1 MKSTFQAVRFF
12 AILSVIAIH
21 AVATRSAKSQETPPQ
36 DPAQQQRP
44 RRVEEPGRAEE
55 SGDIVRIE
63 TDLVPIDVAVTDDQ
77 GRPVKNLTAGDFRIF
92 EDGTERPIAFFNLE
106 RRGGD
111 NRPIA
116 VVFALDVSGSM
127 SPKELEGLR
136 SAMQV
141 FVQHL
146 GDRTS
151 LFSVIAFGMS
161 AKTIQNFTND
171 RQKLER
177 ACDRLAREPNGL
189 STHTYDAV
197 DDAVRMLV
205 RHAPKTKEHRLIR
218 RAVVVVTDGFPV
230 GDTVAPATVIERAN
244 AADVTV
250 FTVTMP
256 SYSRLLTTADNAPLP
271 TPLDVSGLVEK
282 TGGTNVYATE
292 RNFDPLFKSIAE
304 EVASTYV
311 LAFYPSAESKRD
323 GKVHTLRVQGP
334 NGLTLRQSRQEY
346 KNDGK

>member
-21 AVATRSAKSQETPPQ
+21 AVATRSAKSQEIPPQ
-36 DPAQQQRP
+36 DPARQQRP

-55 SGDIVRIE
+55 SGDVVRIE
-63 TDLVPIDVAVTDDQ
+63 TDLVPMDVAVTDDQ

-92 EDGTERPIAFFNLE
+92 EDGVERRIAFFNLE

-141 FVQHL
+141 FVEHL

-205 RHAPKTKEHRLIR
+205 RHAPKTKERRLLK

-230 GDTVAPATVIERAN
+230 GDTISAATVIERAN
-244 AADVTV
+244 AADVSV
-250 FTVTMP
+250 YVVTLP
-256 SYSRLLTTADNAPLP
+256 SYSRIMPAATQTPLP
-271 TPLDVSGLVEK
+271 TPLDVSGLAEA
-282 TGGTNVYATE
+282 TGGRSVYANE
-292 RNFDPLFKSIAE
+292 KDYGPLFRALAE
-304 EVASTYV
+304 EVSSAYV
-311 LAFYPSAESKRD
+311 LAFYPPEEKRHD
-323 GKVHTLRVQGP
+323 GQMHTIKVEGP
-334 NGLTLRQSRQEY
+334 RGLTLRQSRTEY
-346 KNDGK
+346 RAKP

>member
-21 AVATRSAKSQETPPQ
+21 AVATRSAKSQEIPPQ
-36 DPAQQQRP
+36 DPARQQRP

-55 SGDIVRIE
+55 SGDVVRIE
-63 TDLVPIDVAVTDDQ
+63 TDLVPMDVAVTDDQ

-92 EDGTERPIAFFNLE
+92 EDGVERRIAFFNLE

-141 FVQHL
+141 FVEHL

-311 LAFYPSAESKRD
+311 LAFYPSTESKRD

>member
-1 MKSTFQAVRFF
+1 MNSTFQSERFF
-12 AILSVIAIH
+12 AILTVIAVL
-21 AVATRSAKSQETPPQ
+21 AVGAGSAMSQQPPPQ
-36 DPAQQQRP
+36 DPAQLQRP

-55 SGDIVRIE
+55 SGEVVRIN
-63 TDLVPIDVAVTDDQ
+63 TDLVPIDVAVTDSQ
-77 GRPVKNLTAGDFRIF
+77 GKPVKNLSVNDFKVF
-92 EDGTERPIAFFNLE
+92 EDGVERNIAFFNLE

-127 SPKELEGLR
+127 SPQELERLR
-136 SAMQV
+136 SAMHV
-141 FVQHL
+141 FVEHL

-151 LFSVIAFGMS
+151 LFSIMTFGMS
-161 AKTIQNFTND
+161 AKTIQSFTND

-177 ACDRLAREPNGL
+177 AFDRLAREPNGL

-205 RHAPKTKEHRLIR
+205 RHAPKTREQRLIR

-250 FTVTMP
+250 FTVTLP
-256 SYSRLLTTADNAPLP
+256 SYSRLLAAADNAPLP

-311 LAFYPSAESKRD
+311 LAFYPSTESKRD